1 TGYESLLFE
10 RPKLYDV
17 LLKQIPSEKI
27 TMGKRVLKIEEKDDQ
42 VIIHCADN
50 TSFEGDIVVGADGAY
65 SSVRQSIYK
74 RMENMGTLPKS
85 DKDGHSIGSIC
96 TVGVAQ
102 LPDLEKYPSLQANR
116 SSFAVTLGE
125 NLRSCSIISVPGNRV
140 CWALG
145 KQVSSQTEPNDEK
158 FRNNEW
164 AISQA
169 NDSMLEE
176 FRSLKCPWGGTMGEL
191 IDLTDKNLI
200 SKVFLEEKL
209 FKTWYFGR
217 TVLIGDGAINAIE
230 DAVIIAN
237 CIANMT
243 DKTQKSVDEAFKSYY
258 RQRYHPSQKSYQR
271 SSIWHR
277 VNYGQFWMDRL
288 LRQIMIKYMPRWAH
302 SWVSTKTLTYRPQAQ
317 WLPLVQNK
325 GRMQVMPQ
333 EFEKYQRI
341 KSKRVNVETEKT
353 STPKAV

>member
-1 TGYESLLFE
+1 MSVDTPKVMIVGAGIGGLFLGMLLESLGCPYHIYERATEHRALGSVLALGANVLPVFEQLGLLQQIEEISLPCYSMELYRHDMTLFKSIETDSVKETGYESLLFE

-125 NLRSCSIISVPGNRV
+125 NLRSVTI
-140 CWALG
+140 
-145 KQVSSQTEPNDEK
+145 VS
-158 FRNNEW
+158 
-164 AISQA
+164 
-169 NDSMLEE
+169 
-176 FRSLKCPWGGTMGEL
+176 
-191 IDLTDKNLI
+191 
-200 SKVFLEEKL
+200 
-209 FKTWYFGR
+209 
-217 TVLIGDGAINAIE
+217 
-230 DAVIIAN
+230 
-237 CIANMT
+237 
-243 DKTQKSVDEAFKSYY
+243 
-258 RQRYHPSQKSYQR
+258 
-271 SSIWHR
+271 
-277 VNYGQFWMDRL
+277 
-288 LRQIMIKYMPRWAH
+288 
-302 SWVSTKTLTYRPQAQ
+302 
-317 WLPLVQNK
+317 
-325 GRMQVMPQ
+325 
-333 EFEKYQRI
+333 FER
-341 KSKRVNVETEKT
+341 
-353 STPKAV
+353 A